1 LQNLLFLLLELWKE
15 STSFRG
21 QEVEFMS
28 MKGKEAL
35 RAASQADVE
44 REQQRKT
51 ALLKSP
57 ITEEYQLSSAS
68 LYYYTPPPLEKTKIE
83 KDSRKIFESAILSR
97 LKREVDEDDDIEE
110 KMEDFSSVRKL
121 LPFGLKK
128 LRYSKM
134 WNMKSRGNQ
143 NAIPDIAYDLMDY
156 IKDNGESVDLK
167 LSKEEVYDLFAI
179 GCLAEIAGGY
189 SSDLTHEV
197 IHRIITEFGYSNACE
212 ALAEEIRKDVP
223 GDRYFFLYFDWLK
236 LMLAIILPYNCFL
249 YR

>member
-1 LQNLLFLLLELWKE
+1 
-15 STSFRG
+15 
-21 QEVEFMS
+21 

-68 LYYYTPPPLEKTKIE
+68 LYYYTPPPLEKSKIE
-83 KDSRKIFESAILSR
+83 KDSRKIFESAYFSR
-97 LKREVDEDDDIEE
+97 LKREAHKEEEDLDDDIEE
-110 KMEDFSSVRKL
+110 EMEDFSFSSVRKL

-134 WNMKSRGNQ
+134 WNMKSRGNN
-143 NAIPDIAYDLMDY
+143 NAIPDIAYDLMDF

-179 GCLAEIAGGY
+179 GCLAEIASGIC
-189 SSDLTHEV
+189 SDLTYEV
-197 IHRIITEFGYSNACE
+197 IHRIITDFGYSNACE

-223 GDRYFFLYFDWLK
+223 GDHYFFLYFDWLK
-236 LMLAIILPYNCFL
+236 FTLAIFLPYNCLF